1 MLKSGSFFMY
11 FQRFILRSK
20 VILRMDPKRVSFYRK
35 FGYREKGVSIKV
47 RVRYFM
53 VGWAFIDTFF
63 IRLVSL
69 YRLLCVLLLGAV
81 FVPFLNA
88 NAQNASVPANLTEE
102 EINWIKDHPVIRASN
117 YTKWPPIEFISEGRP
132 AGFSVDFIRLV
143 AAKVGIK
150 IEFISNDNWPKLIEM
165 AGNKEIDVLLSTL
178 ERMKGDIDWFFSSP
192 YLNMPMTFYGRI
204 GTDKVAGISDLIGKK
219 IGVVKDWPSEKIF
232 RENYKRL
239 DLVVFENIRDALIA
253 LSAGN
258 IDILVSRHPN
268 ASYIIEKNFITNI
281 DVIGTNILSEA
292 LNADELRFAIRKDWP
307 ILLSIIE
314 KGMEQVSAEDYMD
327 LNHKWQTD
335 NIIDDP
341 VGLNGAEREWLDG
354 HHVIRVVSEKGLL
367 PLMDI
372 DADKNVTGI
381 AGAYLDL
388 IAKRLNVRFQ
398 WIGNNTREEG
408 LDAINNGKADII
420 LSSGAILKP
429 QENLNFTDNYVVFSE
444 MIFSK
449 KSGPGF
455 INMASLKDK
464 KVAQVK
470 DYALSDDIRNE
481 FPDIDVVDADDISS
495 ALKLLNDGRVDAYI
509 GIIPLT
515 SRQIAL
521 DGYNDIAVSGATP
534 FKSSYSF
541 GIRKDLDLLN
551 SSMQK
556 ALNSINASEKAA
568 FSRNWLSI
576 KVGQD
581 QSKLILNILIV
592 VIALLLIIFI
602 WMNSLRREIS
612 RRKIVEGEL
621 IKSQKEA
628 ETAMAAKSTFLANM
642 SHEIRT
648 PLNAIIGFSDV
659 ITSETFGRVS
669 QEKYREYLKDI
680 KWSGE
685 HLSVVINDILDLSKI
700 EAGKWHMTDVDFDLL
715 RTVEDCLKPYRQEA
729 EERQLKMTINI
740 NDEDRDIA
748 LLADENCIRRV
759 IDNLISNSVKFTADG
774 GNIDIN
780 IIKQPDGSLTI
791 EVADNGVGIAADR
804 LKVVLSPFGQAY
816 ELKNL
821 NKGGTGLG
829 LAIVNQLI
837 ALHGGRFSVESEVG
851 IGTKA
856 SANLPKERVI
866 N

>member
-1 MLKSGSFFMY
+1 MK
-11 FQRFILRSK
+11 
-20 VILRMDPKRVSFYRK
+20 
-35 FGYREKGVSIKV
+35 KGVSFKV
-47 RVRYFM
+47 RVSYFM
-53 VGWAFIDTFF
+53 VGWAFIGIIFN
-63 IRLVSL
+63 RRSL
-69 YRLLCVLLLGAV
+69 RVNARGILLLGIL
-81 FVPFLNA
+81 FIPLLNVY
-88 NAQNASVPANLTEE
+88 AQNNSVSANLTNEE
-102 EINWIKDHPVIRASN
+102 TNWINDHPVIRVSN
-117 YTKWPPIEFISEGRP
+117 FTKWPPIEYISEGSP
-132 AGFSVDFIRLV
+132 AGFSVDYIKLI
-143 AAKVGIK
+143 ASKVGIK
-150 IEFISNDNWPKLIEM
+150 VEFISNDSWPKLLEM
-165 AGNKEIDVLLSTL
+165 AENKEIDVLLSML
-178 ERMKGDIDWFFSSP
+178 EKKKGDIDWYYSSP
-192 YLNMPMTFYGRI
+192 YFNMPMIFYGTI
-204 GTDKVAGISDLIGKK
+204 GADKIGGINDLINKK

-232 RENYKRL
+232 KENYKRL
-239 DLVVFENIRDALIA
+239 NLVIFDNIREALIA

-258 IDILVSRHPN
+258 IDVFVSRQPN

-281 DVIGTNILSEA
+281 DVIGTNILAES
-292 LNADELRFAIRKDWP
+292 LYADELRFAVRKDWP

-314 KGMEQVSAEDYMD
+314 KGMEQVSASEYMD
-327 LNHKWQTD
+327 LSSKWQTE
-335 NIIDDP
+335 NIIDDQ
-341 VGLNGAEREWLDG
+341 VGLNGAEREWLDN
-354 HHVIRVVSEKGLL
+354 HHVIHLVSEKGLL
-367 PLMDI
+367 PLIDI
-372 DADKNVTGI
+372 DEDNKVTGI

-398 WIGNNTREEG
+398 WIGNETREEG
-408 LDAINNGKADII
+408 LSAINAGKADII

-455 INMASLKDK
+455 INMASLKNK
-464 KVAQVK
+464 KVAQIK
-470 DYALSDDIRNE
+470 NYAVSDEIRNE
-481 FPDIDVVDADDISS
+481 FPDIEVVEVDDVSS
-495 ALKLLNDGRVDAYI
+495 ALKLLNDGMVDAYI

-515 SRQIAL
+515 SRIIAL
-521 DGYNDIAVSGATP
+521 EGYKDIVVSGETP
-534 FKSSYSF
+534 MKSSYSF
-541 GIRKDLDLLN
+541 GIRNDLDLLG

-556 ALNSINASEKAA
+556 ALNSITAGEKAA

-576 KVGQD
+576 KVERD
-581 QSKLILNILIV
+581 QTNLILNIFV
-592 VIALLLIIFI
+592 VVFALLLILFI

-612 RRKIVEGEL
+612 RRKIIEGEL

-669 QEKYREYLKDI
+669 QRKYREYLKDI

-700 EAGKWHMTDVDFDLL
+700 EAGKWHMTDIDFDLL
-715 RTVEDCLKPYRQEA
+715 RTVEECIKPYCQKA
-729 EERQLKMTINI
+729 KERNLSINI
-740 NDEDRDIA
+740 NINNEDREVA
-748 LLADENCIRRV
+748 LLADESCIRRI

-774 GNIDIN
+774 GKIDIN
-780 IIKQPDGSLTI
+780 IKREPVGSLTI
-791 EVADNGVGIAADR
+791 EVIDNGVGIAEDR

-829 LAIVNQLI
+829 LAIVNQLVT
-837 ALHGGRFSVESEVG
+837 LHGGTFSVESKVG